1 MFSRTTDALTN
12 RSRTF
17 FHALAGY
24 VAVFHR
30 RHFNMQIDP
39 VQ

>member
-1 MFSRTTDALTN
+1 MFSRTADALPN

-17 FHALAGY
+17 FHPLAGD

-30 RHFNMQIDP
+30 RHFNVQIDP